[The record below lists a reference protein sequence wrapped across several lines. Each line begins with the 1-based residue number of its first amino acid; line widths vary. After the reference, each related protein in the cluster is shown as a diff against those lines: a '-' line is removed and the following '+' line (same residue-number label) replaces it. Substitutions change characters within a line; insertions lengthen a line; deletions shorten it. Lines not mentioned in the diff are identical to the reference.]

1 MLQIR
6 RATDDDGPIAFE
18 IRLQA
23 IRSQCIGAYT
33 AEQMLTWTRGA
44 AEDGYTALMAKKP
57 FYLGCVE
64 GEPVATGMLDP
75 DHREVGALFV
85 RPGFI
90 GRGIG
95 GQMLEH
101 LEQVAL
107 ALGIEEVVLDATLN
121 AADFYRS
128 RGYEGS
134 EQSIYH
140 SPTGLDLACIPM
152 VKRLPV

>member
-44 AEDGYTALMAKKP
+44 AEDGYTALMAKP

-75 DHREVGALFV
+75 GHREVGALFV

-95 GQMLEH
+95 GQMLAH

-128 RGYEGS
+128 RGYEGR

-152 VKRLPV
+152 VKRLSV

>member
-6 RATDDDGPIAFE
+6 RATDDDGAIAFE

-44 AEDGYTALMAKKP
+44 AEDGYTALMAKP

-85 RPGFI
+85 LPGFT
-90 GRGIG
+90 GRGFG

-134 EQSIYH
+134 EPSIYH
-140 SPTGLDLACIPM
+140 SPTGLDLACIQM
-152 VKRLPV
+152 VKRLSA

>member
-6 RATDDDGPIAFE
+6 RATDDDGAIAFE

-44 AEDGYTALMAKKP
+44 AEDGYTALMAKP

-85 RPGFI
+85 LPGFI

-152 VKRLPV
+152 VKRLSV

>member
-6 RATDDDGPIAFE
+6 RATDVDGPIAFD
-18 IRLQA
+18 IRRQA
-23 IRSQCIGAYT
+23 IRGQCIGAYT

-44 AEDGYTALMAKKP
+44 AEDGYTALMAKP
-57 FYLGCVE
+57 FYLGCVD

-75 DHREVGALFV
+75 AHREVGALFV
-85 RPGFI
+85 LPGSI
-90 GRGIG
+90 GRGFG
-95 GQMLEH
+95 RQMLEH

-107 ALGIEEVVLDATLN
+107 ELGIEEVVLDATLN

-128 RGYEGS
+128 RGYEGG

-140 SPTGLDLACIPM
+140 SPTGLELACVPM
-152 VKRLPV
+152 VKRLTV